1 MKVTRA
7 IKKENSGSIM
17 GQVKQSI
24 NEKYFMTKY
33 SKPKLSFFWA
43 KYTDM
48 KAERFYFRQENPYED
63 FQDYLEKNKAYLYA
77 EYWKDYFK
85 RLKEIIRH

>member
-1 MKVTRA
+1 
-7 IKKENSGSIM
+7 
-17 GQVKQSI
+17 
-24 NEKYFMTKY
+24 
-33 SKPKLSFFWA
+33 
-43 KYTDM
+43 M

-77 EYWKDYFK
+77 EYWKDYFQ